1 MTDGH
6 TEHIDHLEL
15 LPNIPLFL
23 ILDYLTAHDFIALH
37 VTSKNLFQKCSK
49 YLNHIKIKHRLP
61 KRRKNHFTT
70 PLTIDNEKEAHKHR
84 PNTYWDC
91 STVRRREQFPTYLY
105 ICIDVRK
112 LNSHEISRIIGHYKG
127 EMQYFLFQW
136 STAVIK
142 FFPLSGI
149 RLNYHHLERLC
160 QNPNTNYKTVCE
172 LYQNIEIFTPIWTAS
187 TSELVQ
193 FPPGSPYLRNND
205 PDRPREI

>member
-70 PLTIDNEKEAHKHR
+70 PLTIDKEKEDHKHL
-84 PNTYWDC
+84 PNTYWNC
-91 STVRRREQFPTYLY
+91 STVRRRKQFPTYLY
-105 ICIDVRK
+105 ICIDVIK
-112 LNSHEISRIIGHYKG
+112 LNSHEISRIIGHYKKRNAILPLPMEHG
-127 EMQYFLFQW
+127 
-136 STAVIK
+136 SDKI
-142 FFPLSGI
+142 FPYK
-149 RLNYHHLERLC
+149 R
-160 QNPNTNYKTVCE
+160 NTPK
-172 LYQNIEIFTPIWTAS
+172 LP
-187 TSELVQ
+187 Q
-193 FPPGSPYLRNND
+193 F
-205 PDRPREI
+205 REALPKP